1 MEPDTAPTPDS
12 GAAQTGRPRNVDLAL
27 GAILLRCV
35 LALAAA
41 FALFGAKDELRRNAA
56 TLHPEWS
63 AATLAEKVDSELR
76 SNLVLTVVYIGLVL
90 LIAKYIRDG
99 RNWGRWLY
107 AFVAF
112 LVAGDVL
119 RVAGFFSGDNI
130 LFRLLSGFTG
140 LASLAAI
147 VLLFLPSSAG
157 YFRPAGAS
165 ASPLGALFG
174 GRAALGASREAAGRG
189 TTGARGAGAREAGA
203 REAAGRG
210 TVSAR
215 GAAARGAATRP
226 EGRATDPVSLTKQAA
241 ERPTAAAPASSKRPA
256 PRAKSRKQTPQ

>member
-1 MEPDTAPTPDS
+1 MEPDTAPNPDS
-12 GAAQTGRPRNVDLAL
+12 GAKQAGRPRNVDLAL

-119 RVAGFFSGDNI
+119 RVAGFFSGDNV

-189 TTGARGAGAREAGA
+189 TADARGTAG
-203 REAAGRG
+203 
-210 TVSAR
+210 AR
-215 GAAARGAATRP
+215 GAAARRTADARGTAGARGAAARP
-226 EGRATDPVSLTKQAA
+226 EGRAAEPVSLTKAAA
-241 ERPTAAAPASSKRPA
+241 ERPAAAAPASSKRPA